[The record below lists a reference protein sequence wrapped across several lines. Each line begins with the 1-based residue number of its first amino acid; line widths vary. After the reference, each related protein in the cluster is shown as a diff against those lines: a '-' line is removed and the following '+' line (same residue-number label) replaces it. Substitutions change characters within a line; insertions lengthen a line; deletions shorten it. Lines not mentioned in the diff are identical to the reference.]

1 MRITSSLIVAALLVG
16 CQTMQSPDAAK
27 ADITAASQA
36 WTDAFNKCD
45 PARIAALYD
54 AEPVLWGTVS
64 PSIISNAIGVRQY
77 FDRVCSS
84 ATPPKVAFTEQLIQI
99 HGNAAVNAG
108 SYTFTV
114 IRDGKPT
121 PFPARYSMAYR
132 RSGDQ
137 WLIFNH
143 HSSAR
148 PAPPKP

>member
-1 MRITSSLIVAALLVG
+1 MRIASTVIVAGLLIG

-27 ADITAASQA
+27 AEITTAAQA
-36 WTDAFNKCD
+36 WADAFNKCD

-64 PSIISNAIGVRQY
+64 PSIISNATGVRQY

-84 ATPPKVAFTEQLIQI
+84 PTPPKVVFTEQVIQAF
-99 HGNAAVNAG
+99 GDTAVNSG

-114 IRDGKPT
+114 MRDGKPT
-121 PFPARYSMAYR
+121 PFPARYSMTYR

-137 WLIFNH
+137 WLIVTH